1 VRDLHRIAVTFA
13 FLFLTAAY
21 AQAQLPTDPEQRAKV
36 IAQIKQANSSQL
48 TLFDRDGK
56 PLGMIGSKDLQ
67 AQPVFSPDGKRLA
80 LVKQDLD
87 KETND
92 IWVID
97 NAAGKATRI
106 TISEKGEGAQ
116 TPAWSPDGSRI
127 AYSALRQGSF
137 GIYQKPSDGTGAEEL
152 LLKTNAPPNLTDWSM
167 DGKYLLYAL
176 TDLSGGTLYAVPL
189 AGERKP
195 VEIFQSK
202 SQIGV
207 PRLSPD
213 GRFVSY
219 VSDETGRNEVYVRPF
234 NADVKTQ
241 WKLSDEGGGNGRWRR
256 DGKELY
262 YNAADRGIM
271 AVSITTS
278 PDFEFGKPKLL
289 FRPSPEIGNA
299 PNNITRDGDR
309 VVIAVPP
316 PALRQLTVFDRAG
329 KVVAKVG
336 PPGVYVQP
344 HFSPDGKSIVVMRT
358 DPQKGKID
366 IWTYDVAT
374 GKGTAI
380 TNDNFPTNAPVWSPD
395 GKQIAY
401 VSTRQSYASIYRKS
415 ADGSGEEEQ
424 LFRYTPG
431 AGMIL
436 TDWSPDGK
444 FLTFYT
450 GVLLVVP
457 LDPNVKPLDRKALDW
472 LREDY
477 DAVQGRFSPDGRFMA
492 FLSNEGEKDVS
503 TLQVYVRPF
512 DASKPETHPP
522 GDAIKISNNKGGAQG
537 MVFWRQDGKELI
549 YLTRDWEIMSVDV
562 TTTPT
567 FRAGTPKLLFK
578 MDGPL
583 QGNPAQWKN
592 ITPDGQRFVFSMPV
606 R

>member
-1 VRDLHRIAVTFA
+1 MKPLHRFAVTSA
-13 FLFLTAAY
+13 FLLLTAAY
-21 AQAQLPTDPEQRAKV
+21 AHAQLPTDPEQRAKI
-36 IAQIKQANSSQL
+36 IAQIMQTNSTQL

-56 PLGMIGSKDLQ
+56 QLGTIGSKDLQ

-80 LVKQDLD
+80 LVKQDLE
-87 KETND
+87 KESND

-97 NAAGKATRI
+97 TATGKTTRI
-106 TISEKGEGAQ
+106 TVSEKGEGAQ
-116 TPAWSPDGSRI
+116 QSAWSPDGSRI
-127 AYSALRQGSF
+127 AYTALRQGSF

-152 LLKTNAPPNLTDWSM
+152 LLKTNAPPNLTDWSL
-167 DGKYLLYAL
+167 DGKYLLYSS
-176 TDLSGGTLYAVPL
+176 TDLSGGTLYALPL

-195 VEIFQSK
+195 LEIFKSK
-202 SQIGV
+202 FQIGT

-219 VSDETGRNEVYVRPF
+219 VSNETGRNELYVRPF
-234 NADVKTQ
+234 NADAKALWQ
-241 WKLSDEGGGNGRWRR
+241 ISGEGGGNGRWRR

-271 AVSITTS
+271 AVSITTA

-289 FRPSPEIGNA
+289 FRPAPEVGNA

-309 VVIAVPP
+309 IVVAVPP
-316 PALRQLTVFDRAG
+316 PALRQLTVFDRTG

-336 PPGVYVQP
+336 PPGMYVQP
-344 HFSPDGKSIVVMRT
+344 NFSPDGKNIAVMRT
-358 DPQKGKID
+358 DPQKGKVD
-366 IWTYDVAT
+366 IWNYEVAT

-415 ADGSGEEEQ
+415 ADGSGDEEQ

-444 FLTFYT
+444 FMTFYT
-450 GVLLVVP
+450 GVLLMVP

-477 DAVQGRFSPDGRFMA
+477 DAAQGRFSPDGRYIA

-503 TLQVYVRPF
+503 TVQVYVRPF
-512 DASKPETHPP
+512 DASKPGTHPP
-522 GDAIKISNNKGGAQG
+522 GDAIKISNNKGGAAG
-537 MVFWRQDGKELI
+537 MIFWRQDA
-549 YLTRDWEIMSVDV
+549 R
-562 TTTPT
+562 
-567 FRAGTPKLLFK
+567 
-578 MDGPL
+578 
-583 QGNPAQWKN
+583 N
-592 ITPDGQRFVFSMPV
+592 
-606 R
+606 